1 MIIASTSIRISIYLE
16 KSPYS
21 LNLYRGKITLS
32 YLLIEEKVILFL
44 FILKKLFDLRVNS
57 SYSINYSIDFS

>member
-1 MIIASTSIRISIYLE
+1 MSIYLE
-16 KSPYS
+16 RSPYS

-32 YLLIEEKVILFL
+32 YLLIEDKVILFL

-57 SYSINYSIDFS
+57 SRFIYYSIYFP